1 MLTFIRGTLV
11 GGRNRQENTNK
22 NKQWWDTDGDGDDPT
37 LTMTDD
43 EIEANFDRL
52 WDEAAAHAAS
62 SKEENTTNSIPTLQQ
77 VANENGR
84 YLDDKQY

>member
-11 GGRNRQENTNK
+11 GGRNRQESTNK

-43 EIEANFDRL
+43 EIAANFDRL

-62 SKEENTTNSIPTLQQ
+62 SKEKNTTNSIPTLQQ
-77 VANENGR
+77 VANEGG
-84 YLDDKQY
+84 